1 MTASQAPANP
11 VIEMWG
17 DTLDDLLVVMN
28 RRDLTGAFLQM
39 LTPTEVREL
48 ARVTRVCPLAC
59 C

>member
-1 MTASQAPANP
+1 
-11 VIEMWG
+11 MWG
-17 DTLDDLLVVMN
+17 DTLDDLLVVMT

-39 LTPTEVREL
+39 LTPTEVHEL